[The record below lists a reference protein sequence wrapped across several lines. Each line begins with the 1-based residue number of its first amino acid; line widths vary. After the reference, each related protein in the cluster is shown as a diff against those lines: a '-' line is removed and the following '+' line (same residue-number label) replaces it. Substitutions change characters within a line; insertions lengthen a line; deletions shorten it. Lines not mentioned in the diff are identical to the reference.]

1 MAPRCVFLNFNIPNS
16 SDRTLGP
23 NGHPRRRN
31 RRYQGPFVRSGRGLL
46 SPISRARRGG
56 TEETRRVATKGMGGG
71 LLLVGKATVC
81 SLADEQ
87 TAAAERRMNEET
99 VVFRRSVLLRVESCV
114 FLKSLDR
121 FLLVKLIGLS
131 NKIYSAFMAI
141 YFLLL

>member
-1 MAPRCVFLNFNIPNS
+1 
-16 SDRTLGP
+16 
-23 NGHPRRRN
+23 
-31 RRYQGPFVRSGRGLL
+31 
-46 SPISRARRGG
+46 
-56 TEETRRVATKGMGGG
+56 MGGG

-87 TAAAERRMNEET
+87 TTAAERRMNEET
-99 VVFRRSVLLRVESCV
+99 VVFRRSVCSLRGYCV

>member
-1 MAPRCVFLNFNIPNS
+1 MS
-16 SDRTLGP
+16 SG
-23 NGHPRRRN
+23 NEG
-31 RRYQGPFVRSGRGLL
+31 YGW
-46 SPISRARRGG
+46 
-56 TEETRRVATKGMGGG
+56 G

-81 SLADEQ
+81 SLSDEQ